1 MPNQERQPAQELHDA
16 DLLGYMLTFIPR
28 DDLYPLQLEDGT
40 YTKVQRTLYPD
51 LIAAH
56 LKGFIT
62 IGAYALDQQNL
73 AKWLCL
79 DADDGL
85 RWYGLVNLAR
95 HLAERNVPS
104 YLEPSRR
111 GGHSWLFTS

>member
-1 MPNQERQPAQELHDA
+1 MAYA
-16 DLLGYMLTFIPR
+16 ATFIPR
-28 DDLYPLQLEDGT
+28 DDLYHLQLEDGR

-62 IGAYALDQQNL
+62 IGAYALDQQNM

-85 RWYGLVNLAR
+85 RWYGLLIEKPVQ
-95 HLAERNVPS
+95 
-104 YLEPSRR
+104 SRTIV
-111 GGHSWLFTS
+111 GTDYAKLPTELYVFDFISQ